1 MKMKSKSKQEPETLE
16 QFLAKVEDFS
26 TRIDSLAENVSKL
39 KSVNNRILNE
49 PSQTER
55 EKHLSCQAEIIS
67 ENKIVGRKLKKEIE
81 EEKSKLSKQNQS
93 GTEKT
98 IKETQLQ
105 TTLKRFLAVWT
116 EYNNVQVE
124 IRDNSKKVLLRNMRI
139 VDPNSSLT
147 AEELE
152 AKLDEGDVTVVS
164 SFINET
170 NQAKEDLKL
179 LQGRHKEFVKLEK
192 GILEIHEMFLDL
204 HHLVET
210 QGEVVDRI
218 DLQVGQARDQVESGR
233 EQLSQ
238 ARRSRSSARRKKF
251 ILAAILAG
259 VALVVII
266 ILLVSFL

>member
-1 MKMKSKSKQEPETLE
+1 MKSKSKQGPETLE
-16 QFLAKVEDFS
+16 QFLAKIEDFS
-26 TRIDSLAENVSKL
+26 RRIDSLAENVSKL

-55 EKHLSCQAEIIS
+55 EKHLSCQREIMS
-67 ENKIVGRKLKKEIE
+67 ENKIVGRKLKKDIE
-81 EEKSKLSKQNQS
+81 EEKNKLSKQDHS
-93 GTEKT
+93 GAEKT
-98 IKETQLQ
+98 IKTTQLQ
-105 TTLKRFLAVWT
+105 TTSKRFLAVWT

-124 IRDNSKKVLLRNMRI
+124 IRDSSKKALLRKMRI
-139 VDPNSSLT
+139 IDPNSSLKP
-147 AEELE
+147 EQLE
-152 AKLDEGDVTVVS
+152 AKLDEGDVTVLS
-164 SFINET
+164 SFIKES
-170 NQAKEDLKL
+170 NQAKEELKL
-179 LQGRHKEFVKLEK
+179 LQSRHNEFVKLEK

-218 DLQVGQARDQVESGR
+218 DLQVGQARDQVERGR
-233 EQLSQ
+233 DQLGQ
-238 ARRSRSSARRKKF
+238 ARRSQKSARRKKF

>member
-1 MKMKSKSKQEPETLE
+1 MKSKFKKEPDTLE
-16 QFLAKVEDFS
+16 QFLAKIEDFN
-26 TRIDSLAENVSKL
+26 TRIDVVAENVSKL

-55 EKHLSCQAEIIS
+55 EKHLSCQAEILS
-67 ENKIVGRKLKKEIE
+67 ENKVVGRKLKKEIE
-81 EEKSKLSKQNQS
+81 EEKTKLSKESQS

-98 IKETQLQ
+98 IKTTQLQ
-105 TTLKRFLAVWT
+105 TASKRFLTVWT

-124 IRDNSKKVLLRNMRI
+124 IRDNSKKALLRKMRI
-139 VDPNSSLT
+139 VDPDSSLT
-147 AEELE
+147 AEQLE
-152 AKLDEGDVTVVS
+152 MKLDDGDVTVVS
-164 SFINET
+164 SIIKES
-170 NQAKEDLKL
+170 NQAKADLKL
-179 LQGRHKEFVKLEK
+179 LQSRHNEFVKLEK

-210 QGEVVDRI
+210 QGEAVDRI
-218 DLQVGQARDQVESGR
+218 DLQVGQARDQVEAGR

-238 ARRSRSSARRKKF
+238 ARQSRKSARRRKF

-259 VALVVII
+259 VALIVII